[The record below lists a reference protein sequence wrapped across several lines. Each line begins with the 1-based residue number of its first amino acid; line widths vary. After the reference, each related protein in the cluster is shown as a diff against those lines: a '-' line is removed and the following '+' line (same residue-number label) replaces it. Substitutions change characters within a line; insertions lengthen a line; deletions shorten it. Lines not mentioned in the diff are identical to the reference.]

1 MLEVSSLKSKG
12 FVVNIDGE
20 EIARANNIE
29 RLAQAVFLEAPEE
42 VEHYVVNNGEVKI
55 DLSYDDEINFK
66 EQLAILHYKE
76 NGEMFF
82 KDDE

>member
-12 FVVNIDGE
+12 FLVCVDGE
-20 EIARANNIE
+20 EIARSNNIV
-29 RLAQAVFLEAPEE
+29 RLAEAVFLEAPEE
-42 VEHYVVNNGEVKI
+42 VEHYAVNNGPAQI

-66 EQLAILHYKE
+66 EQLVMLHLKE